1 VKDLVGE
8 VREQLQRRLAEIDA
22 ELRSV
27 QGLID
32 EKARIERALSTEP
45 FAQPARRPSSSNSG
59 SGRRTAPRRRRSR
72 SGNTKERF
80 VAFVRERP
88 GVSVA
93 EVAKGIDVATAYGQN
108 LASRLVKEGA
118 IERVE
123 LPSGGKGLR
132 VSRNDAT

>member
-1 VKDLVGE
+1 MKDLVGE
-8 VREQLQRRLAEIDA
+8 VREQLQRRLREIDA

-32 EKARIERALSTEP
+32 EKARIERALSAEP
-45 FAQPARRPSSSNSG
+45 FAQPARRRSSPA
-59 SGRRTAPRRRRSR
+59 RRAAAPRRRRAR
-72 SGNTKERF
+72 SGDTKERF
-80 VAFVRERP
+80 VTFVRERP

-93 EVAKGIDVATAYGQN
+93 EVAKGIDVAPAYGHN
-108 LASRLVKEGA
+108 LASRLVKDGA

-132 VSRNDAT
+132 VARDDAS